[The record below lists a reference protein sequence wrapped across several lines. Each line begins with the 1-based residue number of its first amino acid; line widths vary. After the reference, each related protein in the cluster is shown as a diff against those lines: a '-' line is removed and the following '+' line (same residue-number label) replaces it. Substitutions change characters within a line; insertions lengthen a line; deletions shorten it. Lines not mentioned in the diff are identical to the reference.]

1 MNTIAIDTP
10 KTKKLIELPTD
21 VCRHLAVQAAAM
33 GTSVKKLIENLVID
47 FVEDRD
53 DEAVFAYLSD
63 TRPEGDVMLTDDEQ
77 SELLKRLRT
86 KARNSDEV

>member
-1 MNTIAIDTP
+1 MNTIAVDSP
-10 KTKKLIELPTD
+10 KTKKLIELPSD

-33 GTSVKKLIENLVID
+33 GTSVKKLIETLVIN

-63 TRPEGDVMLTDDEQ
+63 TRPDGAVMMSDKEQ
-77 SELLKRLRT
+77 SDLLIRLRT
-86 KARNSDEV
+86 KANPSDEV